1 MSTDTTTRESPA
13 RLRKATWDE
22 YVKLRDD
29 DEYRHTRMTYDRGD
43 LELMSPS
50 KLHERVGYLI
60 GRCIDVWTEERQI
73 AVQSCRTT
81 TFRREDLLQ
90 GLEPDNCY
98 YIQNESVVRSR
109 DEVDLTIDPPPDL
122 AVEVDITSWAI
133 DRMAIYGALGVPE
146 VWRWHADR
154 LQVLVSNPNREYV
167 EQATSQVLTGFPFDR
182 LAELIAQRTLHDET
196 TLIRQFR
203 AWCREIELQ

>member
-1 MSTDTTTRESPA
+1 MSTDTTTRELPA

-60 GRCIDVWTEERQI
+60 GRAVDVFTMKRKI
-73 AVQSCRTT
+73 AIQSCRTT
-81 TFRREDLLQ
+81 TFRREDLLR

-98 YIQNESVVRSR
+98 YVQNESVVRSR

-122 AVEVDITSWAI
+122 AIEVDVTRRVIN
-133 DRMAIYGALGVPE
+133 RPAIYAALRVPE
-146 VWRWHADR
+146 LWRWHDDR
-154 LQVLVSNPNREYV
+154 LQILVLRRSGEY
-167 EQATSQVLTGFPFDR
+167 AKASKSLALPGFPIDR
-182 LAELIAQRTLHDET
+182 LVEMIDQRTLFDET
-196 TLIRQFR
+196 TLLRKFEV
-203 AWCREIELQ
+203 WCRVPKKS